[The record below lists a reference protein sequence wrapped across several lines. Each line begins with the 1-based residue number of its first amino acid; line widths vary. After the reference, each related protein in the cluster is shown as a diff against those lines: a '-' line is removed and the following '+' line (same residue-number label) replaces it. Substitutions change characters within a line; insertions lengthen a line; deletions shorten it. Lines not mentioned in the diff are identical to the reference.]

1 MVPAI
6 GFTLGLSIA
15 QLIPAQPPAPA
26 QFVTR
31 INAEGWSAEAT
42 NPGALPAITFSL
54 PSELAPDTAPI
65 TMPITRPGFDATGAV
80 TSWAAL
86 RTFTKRKRQTWAT
99 GLPDTNHP
107 PATASTVVMDDIV
120 YATDGTPPNVTNNS
134 TEISPKP
141 IAAWVMPARL
151 LVGNSITWEIIAFH
165 RDYQNNRQVSSVKVR
180 ANDGTTQTPWQIVS
194 TTSLSAGLVED
205 AQALEVYTGTLD
217 ITALATGAVWL
228 EAEVRPWIGMDNV
241 TPSLSSVMR
250 SEDNWAAGL
259 SARTFTRRYYRKDVA
274 RAAAPPLAYVAST
287 GNDTTG
293 VWSTN
298 AATAAATPFLTLTG
312 AHKALAGAPA
322 TGGIADGCRIRI
334 VDSVALALNTIAAN
348 TCGGAGLIVERAPTS
363 TRAGAYITMANNYI
377 TAMSCSIA
385 GLEGCII
392 FNDLTLER
400 TVNSG
405 SMRGSGSTTQQQV
418 HFQFW
423 NITLK
428 DATAASTAYTN
439 GHGSY
444 FGVTID
450 AATTNYGWFTNGT
463 PEVRIMRGMKGD
475 FNNNNSVVSYIQCGN
490 NVSRRGACV
499 LQAPVNQGCIFYN
512 NVELKC
518 NGTSTPI
525 TVGGLVAGDSIVGIA
540 IVQNLIEVI
549 GTGTNNII
557 GISRDNGFSNT
568 THTVMI
574 HNTMTGAKDS
584 RGNFFY
590 DESTGTTRR
599 LHKLLRMRGN
609 IHVQVNVK
617 GDVFVGVGQSNP
629 TEAPFRTGHMHYMN
643 GVGVQGEFVV
653 YCSADGAQVGSS
665 FSQMYPGMGS
675 SVGTSQTTRNDP
687 LFVNYQATT
696 QGPVAGA
703 GGGDYHLQPS
713 SPARNR
719 VTALGLRYDLGGAA
733 RPTSG
738 SDAAGAYT

>member
-1 MVPAI
+1 MK
-6 GFTLGLSIA
+6 LGLGLGLGFQRSGGGS
-15 QLIPAQPPAPA
+15 PPPPA
-26 QFVTR
+26 QFVTS
-31 INAEGWSAEAT
+31 INAEAYSAEAT
-42 NPGALPAITFSL
+42 NPGALPAVTLSL
-54 PSELAPDTAPI
+54 PSEMAPDTAPI
-65 TMPITRPGFDATGAV
+65 TMPVTRKGFDATGAP
-80 TSWAAL
+80 TTYSEL

-99 GLPDTNHP
+99 GLSDPQHP
-107 PATASTVVMDDIV
+107 PATATTLVMDDYV
-120 YATDGTPPNVTNNS
+120 YSTDTTPVNVTNNS
-134 TEISPKP
+134 AEISPKP

-151 LVGNSITWEIIAFH
+151 LVANSITWEIIAFH
-165 RDYQNNRQVSSVKVR
+165 RDYRGNRQVAMVR
-180 ANDGTTQTPWQIVS
+180 VRGNDGTTQTPWQVVAATS
-194 TTSLSAGLVED
+194 TSAGLVED
-205 AQALEVYTGTLD
+205 AQALEVFTGNLD

-228 EAEVRPWIGMDNV
+228 EAEVYPWIGD
-241 TPSLSSVMR
+241 TASVLK
-250 SEDNWAAGL
+250 SEDNWAASL

-287 GNDTTG
+287 GSDTTG

-298 AATAAATPFLTLTG
+298 AATAAASPFLTETG

-334 VDSVALALNTIAAN
+334 VDSVAVALNTVAAN
-348 TCGGAGLIVERAPTS
+348 TCGGAGLIIERAPS
-363 TRAGAYITMANNYI
+363 SARAGAYITMANNYI

-665 FSQMYPGMGS
+665 FSQMYPGMGAS
-675 SVGTSQTTRNDP
+675 IGTSQTTRNDP
-687 LFVNYQATT
+687 LFVNYQAAT

-703 GGGDYHLQPS
+703 GGGDYHLQS
-713 SPARNR
+713 GSPARNR
-719 VTALGLRYDLGGAA
+719 VTALGLRYDLGGSA

-738 SDAAGAYT
+738 NDAAGAYA